1 MIHVF
6 VTSHGGMAE
15 GILESVEMLIG
26 KQENLTAI
34 TFGKEMGV
42 DELEECFQ
50 KEIVDVSE
58 KNQYLILCDLKGG
71 TPFNTASRFSF
82 KNENVAVMYGMNLP
96 LVITAS
102 LEASEEGQTLKKL
115 AESLTAQLTDTIGL
129 SELSMNQKEE
139 KGMEVSVFRIDD
151 RLIHGQVIT
160 AWIAYADAKSIVVA
174 DDKAAKDEFTQS
186 LLKMATP
193 DSIQLK
199 ILSVEDAITYL
210 KGDEDAGKV
219 LLLVRGPEQ
228 ALQIIRAG
236 IAKKDINVGNMN
248 MKKGKTKVLSNL
260 WVFPEDVENIQKLYE
275 EGIKLEVRAIP
286 SDRSQDVLGLL
297 QKSKLI

>member
-102 LEASEEGQTLKKL
+102 LEASEEGQTLKNL
-115 AESLTAQLTDTIGL
+115 YDERVGYF
-129 SELSMNQKEE
+129 E
-139 KGMEVSVFRIDD
+139 K
-151 RLIHGQVIT
+151 
-160 AWIAYADAKSIVVA
+160 YAD
-174 DDKAAKDEFTQS
+174 
-186 LLKMATP
+186 
-193 DSIQLK
+193 
-199 ILSVEDAITYL
+199 ITI
-210 KGDEDAGKV
+210 DEDGC
-219 LLLVRGPEQ
+219 
-228 ALQIIRAG
+228 QIEETIDNVIRA
-236 IAKKDINVGNMN
+236 
-248 MKKGKTKVLSNL
+248 
-260 WVFPEDVENIQKLYE
+260 VEGE
-275 EGIKLEVRAIP
+275 A
-286 SDRSQDVLGLL
+286 
-297 QKSKLI
+297 

>member
-102 LEASEEGQTLKKL
+102 LEASEERQTLKKL
-115 AESLTAQLTDTIGL
+115 TESLTAQLTDTIGL
-129 SELSMNQKEE
+129 SEL
-139 KGMEVSVFRIDD
+139 
-151 RLIHGQVIT
+151 
-160 AWIAYADAKSIVVA
+160 
-174 DDKAAKDEFTQS
+174 
-186 LLKMATP
+186 
-193 DSIQLK
+193 
-199 ILSVEDAITYL
+199 
-210 KGDEDAGKV
+210 
-219 LLLVRGPEQ
+219 
-228 ALQIIRAG
+228 
-236 IAKKDINVGNMN
+236 
-248 MKKGKTKVLSNL
+248 
-260 WVFPEDVENIQKLYE
+260 
-275 EGIKLEVRAIP
+275 
-286 SDRSQDVLGLL
+286 
-297 QKSKLI
+297 

>member
-42 DELEECFQ
+42 DECFQ

-102 LEASEEGQTLKKL
+102 LESSEEGQTLKKL
-115 AESLTAQLTDTIGL
+115 TESLTAQLTDTIGL
-129 SELSMNQKEE
+129 SEL
-139 KGMEVSVFRIDD
+139 
-151 RLIHGQVIT
+151 
-160 AWIAYADAKSIVVA
+160 
-174 DDKAAKDEFTQS
+174 
-186 LLKMATP
+186 
-193 DSIQLK
+193 
-199 ILSVEDAITYL
+199 
-210 KGDEDAGKV
+210 
-219 LLLVRGPEQ
+219 
-228 ALQIIRAG
+228 
-236 IAKKDINVGNMN
+236 
-248 MKKGKTKVLSNL
+248 
-260 WVFPEDVENIQKLYE
+260 
-275 EGIKLEVRAIP
+275 
-286 SDRSQDVLGLL
+286 
-297 QKSKLI
+297 

>member
-15 GILESVEMLIG
+15 GTLESVEMLIG

-102 LEASEEGQTLKKL
+102 LEASEEGQTLKNL
-115 AESLTAQLTDTIGL
+115 YDERVGYF
-129 SELSMNQKEE
+129 E
-139 KGMEVSVFRIDD
+139 K
-151 RLIHGQVIT
+151 
-160 AWIAYADAKSIVVA
+160 YAD
-174 DDKAAKDEFTQS
+174 
-186 LLKMATP
+186 
-193 DSIQLK
+193 
-199 ILSVEDAITYL
+199 ITI
-210 KGDEDAGKV
+210 DEDGC
-219 LLLVRGPEQ
+219 
-228 ALQIIRAG
+228 QIEETIDNVIRA
-236 IAKKDINVGNMN
+236 
-248 MKKGKTKVLSNL
+248 
-260 WVFPEDVENIQKLYE
+260 VEGE
-275 EGIKLEVRAIP
+275 A
-286 SDRSQDVLGLL
+286 
-297 QKSKLI
+297 

>member
-1 MIHVF
+1 
-6 VTSHGGMAE
+6 MAE

-115 AESLTAQLTDTIGL
+115 TLPYAINRRKLQMLIIKDRL
-129 SELSMNQKEE
+129 LNQTLLL
-139 KGMEVSVFRIDD
+139 MEVS
-151 RLIHGQVIT
+151 L
-160 AWIAYADAKSIVVA
+160 
-174 DDKAAKDEFTQS
+174 
-186 LLKMATP
+186 P
-193 DSIQLK
+193 
-199 ILSVEDAITYL
+199 
-210 KGDEDAGKV
+210 
-219 LLLVRGPEQ
+219 
-228 ALQIIRAG
+228 
-236 IAKKDINVGNMN
+236 
-248 MKKGKTKVLSNL
+248 
-260 WVFPEDVENIQKLYE
+260 
-275 EGIKLEVRAIP
+275 
-286 SDRSQDVLGLL
+286 
-297 QKSKLI
+297 

>member
-42 DELEECFQ
+42 DELEERFQ

-115 AESLTAQLTDTIGL
+115 TESLTAQLADTIGL
-129 SELSMNQKEE
+129 SEL
-139 KGMEVSVFRIDD
+139 
-151 RLIHGQVIT
+151 
-160 AWIAYADAKSIVVA
+160 
-174 DDKAAKDEFTQS
+174 
-186 LLKMATP
+186 
-193 DSIQLK
+193 
-199 ILSVEDAITYL
+199 
-210 KGDEDAGKV
+210 
-219 LLLVRGPEQ
+219 
-228 ALQIIRAG
+228 
-236 IAKKDINVGNMN
+236 
-248 MKKGKTKVLSNL
+248 
-260 WVFPEDVENIQKLYE
+260 
-275 EGIKLEVRAIP
+275 
-286 SDRSQDVLGLL
+286 
-297 QKSKLI
+297 